1 MTLKKLQQ
9 QFQSCLLKNNSD
21 INFYIKD
28 AGSLSAQSR
37 LQIYKN
43 SYFERII
50 SALSQDYP
58 VLKAAISDHAF
69 SSLVTDYIKTY
80 PSADFN
86 LRSAGKFLPDFIL
99 SKNPEFLMYA
109 DLAKLEWLLC
119 EIEMDCSKK
128 QLKTTYNIFSLWK
141 NFQENKTIIDFI
153 LLPYETVI
161 QIYKKQPDESPYLVE
176 NPHEVFF

>member
-1 MTLKKLQQ
+1 MTLKEIQQ

-28 AGSLSAQSR
+28 TGNLSAQSR

-43 SYFERII
+43 SYFERIAN
-50 SALSQDYP
+50 ALSQDYP
-58 VLKAAISDHAF
+58 VLNAAIGEHAF
-69 SSLVTDYIKTY
+69 SSLARDYIKTY
-80 PSADFN
+80 PSSDFN
-86 LRSAGKFLPDFIL
+86 LRSTGKFLSDFIL

-119 EIEMDCSKK
+119 EIEMDGSKK

-141 NFQENKTIIDFI
+141 NFQENKTMIDFI
-153 LLPYETVI
+153 LLPYEAVI
-161 QIYKKQPDESPYLVE
+161 QIDKKQPGESPYLVE
-176 NPHEVFF
+176 NPHGVFF